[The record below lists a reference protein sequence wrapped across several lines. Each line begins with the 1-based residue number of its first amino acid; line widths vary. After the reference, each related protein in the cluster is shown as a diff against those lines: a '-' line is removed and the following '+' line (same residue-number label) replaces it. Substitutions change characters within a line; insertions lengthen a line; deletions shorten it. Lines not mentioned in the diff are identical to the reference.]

1 MLELIDRL
9 NLGFSAL
16 AVYKFDSCY
25 SYLLSQCI
33 YNYLYSLVLVF
44 FISIKRLLLSYA
56 PPALMG
62 GARA

>member
-1 MLELIDRL
+1 
-9 NLGFSAL
+9 
-16 AVYKFDSCY
+16 
-25 SYLLSQCI
+25 
-33 YNYLYSLVLVF
+33 LVLVF